1 MACSAAHAL
10 VPSGQ
15 TLPELLFFERL
26 DCKQLCNQHQALR
39 SLPAS
44 ARVRCLT
51 VQNSYQEEQR
61 EYERLS
67 GMQ

>member
-1 MACSAAHAL
+1 MYGE
-10 VPSGQ
+10 P
-15 TLPELLFFERL
+15 RL
-26 DCKQLCNQHQALR
+26 QLGGLQSEPLHFQVRQLETA
-39 SLPAS
+39 AS